1 MKREAHFR
9 TNHEQ
14 HTLQLVLEFVS
25 VRNSSDHT
33 FMQSIIIDL
42 VHITK
47 SLQKPCTVRL
57 FCLINSHPYHLC
69 IYACIVTG
77 YVETAAYYN
86 DFFFV
91 SWGCVKFQESLFH
104 SSMTSDC
111 AYTRGS
117 RVLLLTVTSDKMLAS
132 SCKCQAKLKSGRVG

>member
-47 SLQKPCTVRL
+47 SLQNHARYDYSVRSIPI
-57 FCLINSHPYHLC
+57 LI
-69 IYACIVTG
+69 IYAYTHASSQG
-77 YVETAAYYN
+77 TLRLWLTTTT
-86 DFFFV
+86 FFV
-91 SWGCVKFQESLFH
+91 SWGCIKVQESLFH

-132 SCKCQAKLKSGRVG
+132 SCKCQAKLKSSRVG